1 MRPLIALLAFGL
13 GISLSFSARA
23 GQTTDDMLKKD
34 LAEFGGK
41 WIYDDIK
48 RGFIEANQSGKPLL
62 VVFRCVP

>member
-1 MRPLIALLAFGL
+1 MRLVLLLSGLCLALH
-13 GISLSFSARA
+13 FSVRA